1 METSG
6 PRTVR
11 TMCPMNCHPTLCGML
26 VDVEDGRLLGVRGD
40 PDNPD
45 SRGFLCVRGQA
56 SREIVDNP
64 RRLLHPLVRARRGED
79 AWRRASWDEALDPV
93 AGRMRAA
100 GREAVGLWSGHG
112 LFANNYGTRVGSHLL
127 RRFANLWG
135 CQWWHPSMICWG
147 LGGFGLGL
155 TGVLEANTKE
165 DMGRHASLIVLWGAN
180 LASQPN
186 TGPHLAAA
194 RRRGARVVTIDVRE
208 TEAAAQSDEVV
219 LIRPGTD
226 AALALAMMSVIIAEG
241 LHDAAFVREPHR
253 RLRRAGRPRAGPRPR
268 LGRAHHRGVPADRI
282 AALARRYATTRPA
295 MILLGGSSMHKG
307 GSGWQAARAVSCL
320 PALAGHLGVPG
331 GGLGP
336 RHGAASHGQAL
347 SDITLPER
355 RPPGTYVPNQMPRV
369 TEALVDGRVRVLL
382 LFGTNMLSSYADA
395 ERVATGLAR
404 ADLVVSHDLFWNDT
418 ARRFADVVLPGTSWL
433 EELGCKSTNTHL
445 YLMPKVL
452 EAPGEARP
460 AAWIL
465 RELARRLGVDGLL
478 PVGHRR
484 GPARRDPRPPGDRPR
499 DGGRPPGRGRDP
511 RAADLARRPSHP
523 RLRDAVGQGRALL
536 GAGGRARA
544 PAPAGPRARAG
555 VSHPLAFRQ
564 GRTLT
569 QFHGFYDHGQALP
582 TLARLDP
589 EPRLWIAPADAAAR
603 GLVDGA
609 AIRVFNERGAFD
621 ARAHVTA
628 RVPAGTVWMR
638 DGWGGLNAVTSGD
651 AGHPGRR
658 GRPVPLRGRSG
669 RVRRRGGGRADLR
682 KTRRLR
688 PSPSGEP
695 FALPLRKTMAIASGT
710 RAVPRLPA

>member
-1 METSG
+1 METMERG
-6 PRTVR
+6 RRTVR

-40 PDNPD
+40 PENPD
-45 SRGFLCVRGQA
+45 SGGFLCVRGQA
-56 SREIVDNP
+56 SREIIGNP
-64 RRLLHPLVRARRGED
+64 RRLLHPLIRARRSED
-79 AWRRASWDEALDPV
+79 AWREAGWDEALDLV
-93 AGRMRAA
+93 AERMRAA

-135 CQWWHPSMICWG
+135 CQWWHPAMICWG

-165 DMGRHASLIVLWGAN
+165 DMGRHSNLILLWGAN

-186 TGPHLAAA
+186 TGPHLRAA

-226 AALALAMMSVIIAEG
+226 AALALAMMSVILAEG
-241 LHDAAFVREPHR
+241 LHDGAFLARHAVGFEALATHLRDLHPGWAAPIT
-253 RLRRAGRPRAGPRPR
+253 
-268 LGRAHHRGVPADRI
+268 GVPAERI
-282 AALARRYATTRPA
+282 ADLARRYATTRPA

-307 GSGWQAARAVSCL
+307 GNGWQAARAVSCL
-320 PALAGHLGVPG
+320 PAVAGHLGVPG

-336 RHGAASHGQAL
+336 RHGASSHGQAL
-347 SDITLPER
+347 RDITAPER
-355 RPPGTYVPNQMPRV
+355 RPPGAWVPNQMARV
-369 TEALVDGRVRVLL
+369 TDALVDGRIRVLL

-395 ERVATGLAR
+395 LRVAEGLRR
-404 ADLVVSHDLFWNDT
+404 ADLVVSHDLFASDT
-418 ARRFADVVLPGTSWL
+418 TRRFADVVLPGTSWL

-445 YLMPKVL
+445 YLMPPVL
-452 EAPGEARP
+452 PPPGATRP

-465 RELARRLGVDGLL
+465 RELAGRLGVGDFYPWATDEGPLDAILDHPATGHATVAALRAEGGIRALRISHVGHPTHAYATPSGKVELYSARAAALGLPPL
-478 PVGHRR
+478 PVHEP
-484 GPARRDPRPPGDRPR
+484 GPASPY
-499 DGGRPPGRGRDP
+499 
-511 RAADLARRPSHP
+511 
-523 RLRDAVGQGRALL
+523 
-536 GAGGRARA
+536 
-544 PAPAGPRARAG
+544 
-555 VSHPLAFRQ
+555 PLAFRQ

-589 EPRLWIAPADAAAR
+589 EPRLWMAPGDAAAR
-603 GLVDGA
+603 GLTDGA
-609 AIRVFNERGAFD
+609 AIRVSNARGTFA

-638 DGWGGLNAVTSGD
+638 DGWDGLNRLTSGAPVIPD
-651 AGHPGRR
+651 AA
-658 GRPVPLRGRSG
+658 V
-669 RVRRRGGGRADLR
+669 DLFSFGAGQAAFDA
-682 KTRRLR
+682 TV
-688 PSPSGEP
+688 EV
-695 FALPLRKTMAIASGT
+695 A
-710 RAVPRLPA
+710 PAEAG